1 MMRMIR
7 AFLRAL
13 VLTLRGE
20 SFTPIQFRPLE
31 AWIEVSLRQLDEL
44 IKEADKQGI
53 DLAQR
58 QAMQLKLDGRMTS
71 LELSLQ
77 MLRHNLVNEY
87 PRLIRQ
93 DDPFSMTVVLS
104 INMNDQYRVGQFAA
118 SEAMATM
125 QLKPL
130 LVALDAHL
138 QNLPSIQIEQ

>member
-1 MMRMIR
+1 MRMIR
-7 AFLRAL
+7 AFFRAMA
-13 VLTLRGE
+13 LTLCGE
-20 SFTPIQFRPLE
+20 SLTPSHYRPLE
-31 AWIEVSLRQLDEL
+31 AWIDVSLRKLDEL
-44 IKEADKQGI
+44 INEADKQGI

-58 QAMQLKLDGRMTS
+58 HSMQLKLDGRMTS

-118 SEAMATM
+118 SEAMATL
-125 QLKPL
+125 QCKPL
-130 LVALDAHL
+130 IVALYAHL
-138 QNLPSIQIEQ
+138 QNLPEIQIEP

>member
-1 MMRMIR
+1 MRMIR
-7 AFLRAL
+7 AFFRAMA
-13 VLTLRGE
+13 LTLRGE
-20 SFTPIQFRPLE
+20 SLTPSHYRPLE
-31 AWIEVSLRQLDEL
+31 AWIDVSLRKLDEL
-44 IKEADKQGI
+44 IKAADKQGI

-58 QAMQLKLDGRMTS
+58 HSIQLKLDGRMTS

-118 SEAMATM
+118 SEAMARL

-138 QNLPSIQIEQ
+138 QNLPEIQIEP